1 MQGLKLK
8 DKNRKRKERECKDL
22 PTSSS
27 ISTTPLSTERVRKH
41 RENKRL
47 IVNLNFNRSSATTRR
62 SRYLSTKMKDTRN
75 SFSPKTKRSPL
86 TQLINTF
93 SPETRAQ
100 VASDTE
106 VPENHSSRMDMSIYD
121 DLKKRRD
128 RLSNFALILL
138 LKSSPAA
145 TKHKGI
151 RRSSIRRAKLD
162 ETSHI
167 LKHYKTVKKAKKVDP
182 ALHEKIMN
190 FYEKDSVSRVLPYK
204 NMTKVVKDQ
213 FGTKKRVPVRVME
226 LTIKDSFKLFCQ
238 ENQDVHISKRTFEN
252 YRPKN
257 IRLKRDARRL
267 VCCCQHHANVDYIRK
282 LLNLLFSANNKTF
295 KFKNSAELVDAPI
308 CSQNNISC
316 VVGDCKDCKD
326 FPKLDNLGI
335 EKLHCSKK
343 CVQEDIDCSKEGHT
357 IKVLQFERK
366 TYLYRGG
373 RKEEGSTCR

>member
-1 MQGLKLK
+1 M
-8 DKNRKRKERECKDL
+8 
-22 PTSSS
+22 
-27 ISTTPLSTERVRKH
+27 
-41 RENKRL
+41 
-47 IVNLNFNRSSATTRR
+47 
-62 SRYLSTKMKDTRN
+62 
-75 SFSPKTKRSPL
+75 
-86 TQLINTF
+86 
-93 SPETRAQ
+93 
-100 VASDTE
+100 
-106 VPENHSSRMDMSIYD
+106 
-121 DLKKRRD
+121 
-128 RLSNFALILL
+128 
-138 LKSSPAA
+138 KSSPAA

-162 ETSHI
+162 ETAHI

-204 NMTKVVKDQ
+204 YMTKVVKDQ

-226 LTIKDSFKLFCQ
+226 LNIKDSFKLFCQ

-257 IRLKRDARRL
+257 IHLKRDARRL
-267 VCCCQHHANVDYIRK
+267 VCCCQYHVNVDYIRK
-282 LLNLLFSANNKTF
+282 SLNLLFSANNKTF
-295 KFKNSAELVDAPI
+295 KFKNSAELVDASI

-343 CVQEDIDCSKEGHT
+343 CVQEDIDCS
-357 IKVLQFERK
+357 
-366 TYLYRGG
+366 
-373 RKEEGSTCR
+373 

>member
-1 MQGLKLK
+1 M
-8 DKNRKRKERECKDL
+8 
-22 PTSSS
+22 
-27 ISTTPLSTERVRKH
+27 STEKVRKH

-62 SRYLSTKMKDTRN
+62 SRYLSTKMKDALN
-75 SFSPKTKRSPL
+75 SLSPKTKRSLL

-93 SPETRAQ
+93 SSETRVQ
-100 VASDTE
+100 VASDIE

-121 DLKKRRD
+121 DLKKQRD
-128 RLSNFALILL
+128 RLSDCARKLL

-162 ETSHI
+162 ETAHI

-238 ENQDVHISKRTFEN
+238 ENQNVHISKWTFEN
-252 YRPKN
+252 YRPKS
-257 IRLKRDARRL
+257 ISLKWDARRL
-267 VCCCQHHANVDYIRK
+267 VCCCQYHVSVDYICK
-282 LLNLLFSANNKTF
+282 SLNLLFSANNKTF
-295 KFKNSAELVDAPI
+295 KFKHSAELVDASI

-316 VVGDCKDCKD
+316 VVGNCKDCKD

-343 CVQEDIDCSKEGHT
+343 CVQEDINCSKEGHT

-366 TYLYRGG
+366 SYLYTG
-373 RKEEGSTCR
+373 EEKKKVQLVDKFVTPQQFLDLLKSKMKNFQ